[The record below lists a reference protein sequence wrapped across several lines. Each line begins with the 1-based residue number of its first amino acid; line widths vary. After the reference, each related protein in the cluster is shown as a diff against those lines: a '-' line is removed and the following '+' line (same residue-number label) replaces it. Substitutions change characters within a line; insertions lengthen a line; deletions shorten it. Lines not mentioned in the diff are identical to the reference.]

1 MKTQIFSI
9 ITIMSLLISTCY
21 ADDAR
26 PLYNWMKGLEGE
38 WVLSPA
44 DKQEGK
50 ATKHPVVAPLAGT
63 DTTGMSFELIGKQS
77 TVQENLLPGTNKEMV
92 TMYHCQ
98 DVSCSQ
104 VKATHYCVK
113 QNQPEMLADLSS
125 SGNSL
130 VYNCDMSTGLCN
142 SKQDHVH
149 KITHELSPDGKHL
162 ATTYTSWKDGKYL
175 KDSVYHFD
183 RK

>member
-1 MKTQIFSI
+1 MKASIFA
-9 ITIMSLLISTCY
+9 TVAMPAMLISPGY

-26 PLYNWMKGLEGE
+26 PLYNWMKGLEGK
-38 WVLSPA
+38 WTLSPA
-44 DKQEGK
+44 DQQEGK
-50 ATKHPVVAPLAGT
+50 ATKHPLVAPLVGT
-63 DTTGMSFELIGKQS
+63 DATGISFELIGKQS

-125 SGNSL
+125 AGNEL
-130 VYNCDMSTGLCN
+130 VYHCDMSTGICK
-142 SKQDHVH
+142 SSQDHVH
-149 KITHELSPDGKHL
+149 TITHELSPDGKHL
-162 ATTYTSWKDGKYL
+162 ETTYTSWKDGKYL